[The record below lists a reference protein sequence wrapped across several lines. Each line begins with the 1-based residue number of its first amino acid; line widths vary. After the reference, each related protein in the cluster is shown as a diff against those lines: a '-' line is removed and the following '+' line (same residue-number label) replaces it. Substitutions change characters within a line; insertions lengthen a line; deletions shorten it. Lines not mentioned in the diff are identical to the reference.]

1 MLHQVRLDAESKVA
15 AEAEAVVDQS
25 RASRL
30 GRFASHLVGVNTAVW
45 LVDTALTLWGTTLW
59 GTRVGACG
67 GSGPESHEALR
78 TTLTTLLEVTCML
91 IAIGGLADG
100 LTDDVPHQV
109 HGFEMFIFGTF
120 NADPHPGNL
129 IAMEDGRV
137 GLIDYG
143 QCKRLDLAPRRAIA
157 DLIIKIA
164 DDAPAAEVAAAF
176 RRVGPAAC
184 MLIASDDGTTHGP
197 R

>member
-1 MLHQVRLDAESKVA
+1 MFDQVRLDAESKVA
-15 AEAEAVVDQS
+15 AEAEAVVGQS

-30 GRFASHLVGVNTAVW
+30 GRVASHLVGVNTAVW

-100 LTDDVPHQV
+100 LTDDVPH
-109 HGFEMFIFGTF
+109 
-120 NADPHPGNL
+120 
-129 IAMEDGRV
+129 
-137 GLIDYG
+137 
-143 QCKRLDLAPRRAIA
+143 
-157 DLIIKIA
+157 
-164 DDAPAAEVAAAF
+164 
-176 RRVGPAAC
+176 
-184 MLIASDDGTTHGP
+184 
-197 R
+197 